1 MLLYGV
7 DILVITM
14 QPEKQL
20 VNKTALF
27 VLGSYTMGGI
37 QSNFTRLLPY
47 LVEKGLKV
55 RVLVITDKVEESF
68 LPLLSNVELLFYRD
82 YLPLRM
88 LGLNSSAILHS
99 CPLVN
104 KDLISCLADTQYIHA
119 VDSETMILSSR
130 IAAKLGVPLS
140 VGCYHPREFTWE
152 ADDYY
157 FRKAQHEMY
166 QRLPPQNRVFF
177 NEEVL
182 AATSGFHKSSDFTG
196 CVIPLTINCMEP
208 AIKSI
213 TSKKIVS
220 IGRLVKFKS
229 YNEHMI
235 KCLDVINDTYGMDFE
250 YHIYGDGPN
259 REYLEGLAG
268 EIRSEVVF
276 HGTVP
281 YSQFQCVLDEAFLF
295 VGCGSALLEAAA
307 AGVPCMYGVDSIE
320 SPLTYGHFHDVP
332 GTNLGERDSDLKLC
346 TYLEFFGCF
355 LDGMDFEKYC
365 LISDK
370 EMQKAAENSLDK
382 VSTKWIECL
391 SKSLVVNAKYS
402 TTRYAFSNVV
412 WLFLNYIGFRCDR
425 NQRY

>member
-1 MLLYGV
+1 
-7 DILVITM
+7 M

-250 YHIYGDGPN
+250 YHIYGDGQN
-259 REYLEGLAG
+259 
-268 EIRSEVVF
+268 
-276 HGTVP
+276 P
-281 YSQFQCVLDEAFLF
+281 YRQ
-295 VGCGSALLEAAA
+295 
-307 AGVPCMYGVDSIE
+307 
-320 SPLTYGHFHDVP
+320 
-332 GTNLGERDSDLKLC
+332 
-346 TYLEFFGCF
+346 
-355 LDGMDFEKYC
+355 
-365 LISDK
+365 
-370 EMQKAAENSLDK
+370 ENSQKIPNMYTISNQNHVHQDLYPAHHGNVHMSKDFLCYPLHTYREHLQLLLRAK
-382 VSTKWIECL
+382 LSHSQQKGMLHPERIETA
-391 SKSLVVNAKYS
+391 NME
-402 TTRYAFSNVV
+402 RFHE
-412 WLFLNYIGFRCDR
+412 I
-425 NQRY
+425 QIQI